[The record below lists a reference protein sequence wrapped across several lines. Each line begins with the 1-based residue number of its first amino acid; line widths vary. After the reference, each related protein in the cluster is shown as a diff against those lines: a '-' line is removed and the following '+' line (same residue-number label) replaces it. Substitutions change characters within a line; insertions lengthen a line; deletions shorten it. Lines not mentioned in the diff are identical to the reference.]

1 VNCPGG
7 FVSHRRLMAAGCA
20 VGIATASACYNTNRP
35 GSRSLALSS
44 SDAPKGA
51 VAGPAYAFVNGQWFT
66 GAGFESRTFYS
77 VNGMLEPGRPPRV
90 DSTIDLHGGFVIPPF
105 ADAHTHNLDGPFNLD
120 AMVAAYVKEGTFYVQ
135 VLTNTQTGA
144 HQVHWRFNH
153 PCALDVAYANGG
165 LTSTL
170 SHPFQAYEPRAAGF
184 YDPAVWRQHWAEIR
198 KSRKLENDAYWFID
212 SVPDLTAKWPG
223 ILAAHPDLIKIF
235 LLNASETA
243 QPAPP
248 DSIDFSGHGLRPSLV
263 SLIVGRAH
271 DAGLRVAAHIETAA
285 DFELAVRAGVDI
297 LAHAPGYEMKQTESV
312 AEREL
317 SDDVAKLAGERGI
330 VVTPT
335 ASLALIPWVSNDPD
349 SAAEV
354 QRRQALQR
362 RNIAL
367 LLRHGVRI
375 AVGSD
380 WYGRTARR
388 EFDALRALG
397 LWDNLGL
404 VKIWSE
410 TTPRSIFPNRR
421 IGRLEPGYEAS
432 FLVLDRDPIADLEGL
447 RHIQLRV
454 KQGCMM

>member
-1 VNCPGG
+1 MLHLERIRAD
-7 FVSHRRLMAAGCA
+7 SAAMAVACA
-20 VGIATASACYNTNRP
+20 AAIASAAACYNSQRAT
-35 GSRSLALSS
+35 SASLAAS
-44 SDAPKGA
+44 SDDSGEQ
-51 VAGPAYAFVNGQWFT
+51 VRAGPAYAFVNGQWFT
-66 GAGFESRTFYS
+66 GSGFESRTFYS
-77 VNGMLEPGRPPRV
+77 VNGMLETERPPRV

-105 ADAHTHNLDGPFNLD
+105 ADAHTHNLDGPINLD

-135 VLTNTQTGA
+135 VLTNTQSGA

-184 YDPAVWRQHWAEIR
+184 YDPSVWRQHWAEIR

-223 ILAAHPDLIKIF
+223 IVAGRPDLIKIF

-248 DSIDFSGHGLRPSLV
+248 DSIDFSGHGLKPSLV
-263 SLIVGRAH
+263 PLIVRRAH
-271 DAGLRVAAHIETAA
+271 DAGLRVAAHVETAA

-297 LAHAPGYEMKQTESV
+297 LAHAPGYEMKKNESV
-312 AEREL
+312 ADREL
-317 SDDVAKLAGERGI
+317 SDAVATLAGERGI

-335 ASLALIPWVSNDPD
+335 ASLALVPWVSNDPD

-388 EFDALRALG
+388 EFDALRATG

-404 VKIWSE
+404 VKMWAE
-410 TTPRSIFPNRR
+410 TTPRSIFPTRR
-421 IGRLEPGYEAS
+421 IGRLDPGYEAS
-432 FLVLDRDPIADLEGL
+432 FLVLDRDPIKDLEGL

-454 KQGCMM
+454 KQGCVI

>member
-1 VNCPGG
+1 M
-7 FVSHRRLMAAGCA
+7 SDRSRLAIACA
-20 VGIATASACYNTNRP
+20 VALAAASACYTSAP
-35 GSRSLALSS
+35 PIGSS
-44 SDAPKGA
+44 SITASSDGGEKP
-51 VAGPAYAFVNGQWFT
+51 VAGPAYAFVNGNWFT
-66 GAGFESRTFYS
+66 GVKFDARKFYS
-77 VNGMLEPGRPPRV
+77 VNGMIEATRPPRV

-105 ADAHTHNLDGPFNLD
+105 GDAHTHNLDGPYNLD
-120 AMVAAYVKEGTFYVQ
+120 AMVNSYINEGTFYVQ
-135 VLTNTQTGA
+135 VLTNA
-144 HQVHWRFNH
+144 RSRADQVRSRFNH

-184 YDPAVWRQHWAEIR
+184 YDPSVWRQHWAEIR

-223 ILAAHPDLIKIF
+223 ILAGRPDLIKIF

-248 DSIDFSGHGLRPSLV
+248 DSIDFSGHGLKPSLV
-263 SLIVGRAH
+263 PLIVRHAH

-285 DFELAVRAGVDI
+285 DFVVAVRAGVDL
-297 LAHAPGYEMKQTESV
+297 LAHLPGYEMGQNESV
-312 AEREL
+312 TEREI
-317 SDDVAKLAGERGI
+317 SEEVATLAGGRGI

-335 ASLALIPWVSNDPD
+335 VSLASIVFNDPD
-349 SAAEV
+349 SAALV
-354 QRRQALQR
+354 QRRQTLQR

-367 LLRHGVRI
+367 LLRHSVRF

-380 WYGRTARR
+380 WFGRTARG

-404 VKIWSE
+404 VKMWSE
-410 TTPRSIFPNRR
+410 TTPRSIFPTRR

-432 FLVLDRDPIADLEGL
+432 FLVLDRDPIKDLEGL
-447 RHIQLRV
+447 RHIRLRV

>member
-1 VNCPGG
+1 MVQIHNTIACVLALATAAACHTSVPGG
-7 FVSHRRLMAAGCA
+7 
-20 VGIATASACYNTNRP
+20 T
-35 GSRSLALSS
+35 SS
-44 SDAPKGA
+44 SIIGSSHE
-51 VAGPAYAFVNGQWFT
+51 VERSFAGPAYAFINGQWFDGT
-66 GAGFESRTFYS
+66 QFEPRTYYS
-77 VNGMLEPGRPPRV
+77 VNGVLDERRPPRV

-144 HQVHWRFNH
+144 HQVYWQFNH

-184 YDPAVWRQHWAEIR
+184 YDPSVWRQHWAEIR

-223 ILAAHPDLIKIF
+223 ILAGRPDLIKIF

-248 DSIDFSGHGLRPSLV
+248 DSFDFSGHGLRPSLV
-263 SLIVGRAH
+263 PLIVRRAH

-297 LAHAPGYEMKQTESV
+297 LAHAPGYEMNQNESV
-312 AEREL
+312 ADREL
-317 SDDVAKLAGERGI
+317 SDAVATLAGERGI

-335 ASLALIPWVSNDPD
+335 ASLALIPSVPNDPD
-349 SAAEV
+349 SATEV

-388 EFDALRALG
+388 EFDALRGLG

-404 VKIWSE
+404 LKMWSE
-410 TTPRSIFPNRR
+410 TTPRSIFPTRR
-421 IGRLEPGYEAS
+421 IGRLQPGYEAS
-432 FLVLDRDPIADLEGL
+432 FLVLDRDPIEDLDGL
-447 RHIQLRV
+447 RNIRLRV

>member
-1 VNCPGG
+1 MMRIHNT
-7 FVSHRRLMAAGCA
+7 
-20 VGIATASACYNTNRP
+20 IACVVTLATVAACYKSVP
-35 GSRSLALSS
+35 GRSS
-44 SDAPKGA
+44 SSIIGSGHEGERSF
-51 VAGPAYAFVNGQWFT
+51 AGPAYAFINGQWFDGT
-66 GAGFESRTFYS
+66 RFETRTFYS
-77 VNGMLEPGRPPRV
+77 VNGMLDARRPPRI
-90 DSTIDLHGGFVIPPF
+90 DSTIDLHGGFAIPPF

-144 HQVHWRFNH
+144 HQVHWQFNH

-184 YDPAVWRQHWAEIR
+184 YDPSVWRQHWAEIR

-212 SVPDLTAKWPG
+212 SVPDLVAKWPG
-223 ILAAHPDLIKIF
+223 IVAGHPDLIKVF

-248 DSIDFSGHGLRPSLV
+248 DSFDFSGHGLRPSLV
-263 SLIVGRAH
+263 PLIVRRAH

-297 LAHAPGYEMKQTESV
+297 LAHAPGYEMNQNERV
-312 AEREL
+312 EDREL
-317 SDDVAKLAGERGI
+317 SDAVATLAGERGI

-335 ASLALIPWVSNDPD
+335 ASLALIPSVPNDPD

-367 LLRHGVRI
+367 LVRHGVRI

-380 WYGRTARR
+380 WYGRTARG

-397 LWDNLGL
+397 IWDNLGL
-404 VKIWSE
+404 IKIWSE
-410 TTPRSIFPNRR
+410 TTPRSIFPTRR
-421 IGRLEPGYEAS
+421 IGRLEQGYEAS
-432 FLVLDRDPIADLEGL
+432 FLVLDRDPIKDLEGL

-454 KQGCMM
+454 KQGCLM